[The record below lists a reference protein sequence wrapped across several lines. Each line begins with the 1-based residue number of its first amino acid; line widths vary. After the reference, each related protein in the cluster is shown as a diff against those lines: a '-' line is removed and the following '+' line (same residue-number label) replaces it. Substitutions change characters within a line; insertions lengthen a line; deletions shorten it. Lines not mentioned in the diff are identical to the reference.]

1 MRQPEKAAIRVPVLV
16 RSCVVWSKRNA
27 NEPPGG
33 LFTLHTSRQSAASA
47 HLIRSLF
54 RLYTIDGDMLHVFT
68 ILLLCT
74 PICPCP
80 ISDLSGDRTG
90 VRDSA
95 CVQVAYYLLDL
106 KITHCVM
113 EAFRCSRRSSTV
125 Y

>member
-54 RLYTIDGDMLHVFT
+54 VQLTETCYTFSLPLIFFTYLNYYFVLRSVHVRSA
-68 ILLLCT
+68 
-74 PICPCP
+74 

-90 VRDSA
+90 VRVS
-95 CVQVAYYLLDL
+95 
-106 KITHCVM
+106 
-113 EAFRCSRRSSTV
+113 V
-125 Y
+125 YR